1 MKKLLVLALAC
12 ILIIQAHTQVD
23 TLQYQST
30 VIQFRE
36 WFNKNETDSLYTL
49 LSPEIILKIGNKE
62 NWNAVMNTQIIP
74 VLGTIAPF
82 IFNTF
87 VNGSVVFKGASEN
100 PSLCLEL
107 SINKNFQVNGL
118 HILQTSASSLP
129 KPRPQTPVPPYAYN
143 SEDAEYDNADKSV
156 HFGATFTYPKT
167 GGPFVTAILI
177 TGSGQQDRDETIIEH
192 KPFAV
197 IADYLTKQGIAV
209 LRVDDRGVGKTT
221 GLHND
226 VTSADFANDVE
237 AGLAY
242 LKKRNEVDKNKIG
255 LIGHSEGGLIA
266 SIVASRNRDINFVIM
281 LAGPGI
287 NGEDLMA
294 EQDEAIFLA
303 DGVSNEAAT
312 IHKNLYKKILDSSLA
327 SNNISE
333 ARDKIMNY
341 LNEWKKDKPQALLDT
356 LGFANDS
363 AIQKFAVDFAI
374 QGTLQWMKYFLR
386 TNPQSF
392 IEKIRAKVLA
402 LNGSKDIQVIASSN
416 LAGIKQALA
425 KRKSPDYEV
434 KELPGLNHLFQ
445 HCNKCT
451 AEEYGELEETFAPEV
466 LGLIG
471 NWIKEKVVSSN

>member
-1 MKKLLVLALAC
+1 
-12 ILIIQAHTQVD
+12 
-23 TLQYQST
+23 
-30 VIQFRE
+30 
-36 WFNKNETDSLYTL
+36 
-49 LSPEIILKIGNKE
+49 
-62 NWNAVMNTQIIP
+62 
-74 VLGTIAPF
+74 
-82 IFNTF
+82 
-87 VNGSVVFKGASEN
+87 
-100 PSLCLEL
+100 
-107 SINKNFQVNGL
+107 
-118 HILQTSASSLP
+118 
-129 KPRPQTPVPPYAYN
+129 
-143 SEDAEYDNADKSV
+143 
-156 HFGATFTYPKT
+156 
-167 GGPFVTAILI
+167 
-177 TGSGQQDRDETIIEH
+177 
-192 KPFAV
+192 
-197 IADYLTKQGIAV
+197 
-209 LRVDDRGVGKTT
+209 
-221 GLHND
+221 
-226 VTSADFANDVE
+226 
-237 AGLAY
+237 
-242 LKKRNEVDKNKIG
+242 
-255 LIGHSEGGLIA
+255 
-266 SIVASRNRDINFVIM
+266 NFVIM

-287 NGEDLMA
+287 NGEDLLA

-303 DGVSNEAAT
+303 PGVSNEAAT

-392 IEKIRAKVLA
+392 IEKIPAKVLA
-402 LNGSKDIQVIASSN
+402 LNGSKDIQVIAPSN

-425 KRKSPDYEV
+425 KSKSPDYEV

-451 AEEYGELEETFAPEV
+451 AEEYGELKETFAPEV